1 MTSIRQRLFIWLLI
15 GLSILW
21 AIAGAGVY
29 LAFKQSE
36 IAKLDSELSKLEG
49 TIRFLG
55 IMSQRSRGPV
65 RPDRLIARPSG
76 DNSQSESNRENN
88 NRMNQTMNEFMGD
101 SPPHY
106 MIWNDKG
113 KLIKKSEEIS
123 NDHFPFPKDIESN
136 SSRIY
141 YNLSHQGENYRV
153 VNFKFRPFRRSG
165 LRPRPQGSERTVTSN
180 LDERERNGRERDNR
194 ERTVTSGDDQNIQP
208 QEDPPPRNSN
218 IIGAI
223 SISAKAMDQT
233 LNFLLIAIIAVGI
246 FAGFLSFLLVQIA
259 LKNGLKPLEVLG
271 INLASVNPS
280 SLSHRFSKKDLPE
293 ELTPIADHLNQLMS
307 RLESGF
313 NRERQFSS
321 DLAHEL
327 RTPIAELK
335 MMSEVALRWPDK
347 KDENYAE
354 ETLDIALQ
362 LQETIETLLS
372 LNRFENGQQ
381 ELKAEEVNLNSI
393 IKEGLKKYRDQ
404 IERKKIEINLEVVD
418 GVTIYTDPGILRTI
432 IFNLLSNCAEY
443 TPVDGLIS
451 IKANNNSTH
460 QLLMISNTVDN
471 MKYEMVPHLF
481 ERFWRAD
488 DSRSDS
494 SHIGLGLSLTRACAN
509 ALSLDLHAE
518 LNEDET
524 QIHFIIKN
532 KNTENLKSSC
542 SGNEEVI
549 S

>member
-65 RPDRLIARPSG
+65 RPDRLITRPTG
-76 DNSQSESNRENN
+76 DNSRSDSNRETN

-180 LDERERNGRERDNR
+180 LNER
-194 ERTVTSGDDQNIQP
+194 ERTVTSSVDPNIQP

-223 SISAKAMDQT
+223 SISAKSMDQT
-233 LNFLLIAIIAVGI
+233 LHFLLVAIIAIGV

-259 LKNGLKPLEVLG
+259 LRNGLKPLEVLG

-381 ELKAEEVNLNSI
+381 ELRAEEVNLHSI

-404 IERKKIEINLEVVD
+404 IERKKIEINLKVVND
-418 GVTIYTDPGILRTI
+418 MTIYTDPGILRTI

-451 IKANNNSTH
+451 IKANNDSAH
-460 QLLMISNTVDN
+460 QLLIISNTVDN
-471 MKYEMVPHLF
+471 MKNEMVPHLF

-488 DSRSDS
+488 DSRSDG

-509 ALSLDLHAE
+509 ALSLDLYAE
-518 LNEDET
+518 LSKDKK
-524 QIHFIIKN
+524 QIHFKIKN
-532 KNTENLKSSC
+532 KNTDNLKSSC
-542 SGNEEVI
+542 SGNV
-549 S
+549 

>member
-1 MTSIRQRLFIWLLI
+1 
-15 GLSILW
+15 
-21 AIAGAGVY
+21 
-29 LAFKQSE
+29 
-36 IAKLDSELSKLEG
+36 
-49 TIRFLG
+49 
-55 IMSQRSRGPV
+55 
-65 RPDRLIARPSG
+65 
-76 DNSQSESNRENN
+76 
-88 NRMNQTMNEFMGD
+88 MNQTMNEFMSD

-123 NDHFPFPKDIESN
+123 NDHFPFPKDIESL

-180 LDERERNGRERDNR
+180 LDERER
-194 ERTVTSGDDQNIQP
+194 TVTSGVDPNIQP

-233 LNFLLIAIIAVGI
+233 LNFLLVAIIAIGI

-259 LKNGLKPLEVLG
+259 LRNGLKPLEVLG

-381 ELKAEEVNLNSI
+381 ELRAEEVNLHSI

-404 IERKKIEINLEVVD
+404 IERKKIEINLEVVND
-418 GVTIYTDPGILRTI
+418 MTIYTDPGILRTI

-443 TPVDGLIS
+443 TPEDGLIS

-471 MKYEMVPHLF
+471 MKDEMVPHLF

-509 ALSLDLHAE
+509 ALSLDLYAE

-542 SGNEEVI
+542 SGNVEVI

>member
-65 RPDRLIARPSG
+65 RPDRLITRPTG
-76 DNSQSESNRENN
+76 DNSRSESNRETN

-180 LDERERNGRERDNR
+180 LDERER
-194 ERTVTSGDDQNIQP
+194 TVTSSVDPNIQP

-223 SISAKAMDQT
+223 SISAKSMDQT
-233 LNFLLIAIIAVGI
+233 LNFLLVAIIAIGV

-259 LKNGLKPLEVLG
+259 LRNGLKPLEVLG

-347 KDENYAE
+347 KDENYTE

-381 ELKAEEVNLNSI
+381 ELRAEEVNLHSI

-404 IERKKIEINLEVVD
+404 IERKKIEINLKVVND
-418 GVTIYTDPGILRTI
+418 MTIYTDPGILRTI

-451 IKANNNSTH
+451 IKANNDSAH
-460 QLLMISNTVDN
+460 QLLIISNTVDN
-471 MKYEMVPHLF
+471 LKNEMVPHLF

-542 SGNEEVI
+542 SGNVEVI

>member
-65 RPDRLIARPSG
+65 RPDRLITRPTG
-76 DNSQSESNRENN
+76 DNSRSESNRETN

-180 LDERERNGRERDNR
+180 LNER
-194 ERTVTSGDDQNIQP
+194 ERTVTSSVDPNIQP

-223 SISAKAMDQT
+223 SISAKSMDQT
-233 LNFLLIAIIAVGI
+233 LNFLLVAIIAIGV

-259 LKNGLKPLEVLG
+259 LRNGLKPLEVLG

-347 KDENYAE
+347 KDENYTE

-404 IERKKIEINLEVVD
+404 IERKKIEINLEVVND
-418 GVTIYTDPGILRTI
+418 MTIYTDPGILRTI

-443 TPVDGLIS
+443 TPEDGLIS

-460 QLLMISNTVDN
+460 QLLVISNTVDN
-471 MKYEMVPHLF
+471 MKDEMVPHLF

-509 ALSLDLHAE
+509 ALSFDLYAE

>member
-65 RPDRLIARPSG
+65 RPDRLITRPTG
-76 DNSQSESNRENN
+76 DNSQSESNRETN

-180 LDERERNGRERDNR
+180 LNER
-194 ERTVTSGDDQNIQP
+194 ERTVTSGVDPNIQP

-223 SISAKAMDQT
+223 SISAKSMDQT
-233 LNFLLIAIIAVGI
+233 LNFLLVAIIAIGI

-259 LKNGLKPLEVLG
+259 LRNGLKPLEVLG

-381 ELKAEEVNLNSI
+381 ELRAEEVNLHSI

-404 IERKKIEINLEVVD
+404 IERKKIEINLEVVND
-418 GVTIYTDPGILRTI
+418 MTIYTDPGILRTI

-451 IKANNNSTH
+451 IKANNNSAH
-460 QLLMISNTVDN
+460 QLLIISNTVDN
-471 MKYEMVPHLF
+471 MKNEMVPHLF

-509 ALSLDLHAE
+509 ALSLDLYAE

-524 QIHFIIKN
+524 QIHFKIKN

-542 SGNEEVI
+542 SGNVEVI

>member
-65 RPDRLIARPSG
+65 RPDRLITRPTG
-76 DNSQSESNRENN
+76 DNSRSESNRETN

-180 LDERERNGRERDNR
+180 LNER
-194 ERTVTSGDDQNIQP
+194 ERTVTSSVDPNIQP

-223 SISAKAMDQT
+223 SISAKSMDQT
-233 LNFLLIAIIAVGI
+233 LNFLLVAIIAIGV

-259 LKNGLKPLEVLG
+259 LRNGLKPLEVLG

-381 ELKAEEVNLNSI
+381 ELRAEEVNLHSI

-404 IERKKIEINLEVVD
+404 IERKKIEINLKVVND
-418 GVTIYTDPGILRTI
+418 MTIYTDPGILRTI

-451 IKANNNSTH
+451 IKANNDSAH
-460 QLLMISNTVDN
+460 QLLIISNTVDN
-471 MKYEMVPHLF
+471 MKNEMVPHLF

-488 DSRSDS
+488 DSRSDG

-509 ALSLDLHAE
+509 ALSLDLYAE
-518 LNEDET
+518 LSKDKK
-524 QIHFIIKN
+524 QIHFKIKN
-532 KNTENLKSSC
+532 KNTDNLKSSC
-542 SGNEEVI
+542 SGNVEVI

>member
-65 RPDRLIARPSG
+65 RPDRLITRPTG
-76 DNSQSESNRENN
+76 DNSRSESNRETN
-88 NRMNQTMNEFMGD
+88 NRMNQTMNEFMDD

-180 LDERERNGRERDNR
+180 LNER
-194 ERTVTSGDDQNIQP
+194 ERTVTSSVDPNIQP

-223 SISAKAMDQT
+223 SISAKSMDQT
-233 LNFLLIAIIAVGI
+233 LNFLLVAIIAIGV

-259 LKNGLKPLEVLG
+259 LRNGLKPLEVLG

-347 KDENYAE
+347 KDENYTE

-381 ELKAEEVNLNSI
+381 ELRAEEVNLHSI

-404 IERKKIEINLEVVD
+404 IERKKIEINLKVVND
-418 GVTIYTDPGILRTI
+418 MTIYTDPGILRTI

-443 TPVDGLIS
+443 TPEDGLIS

-460 QLLMISNTVDN
+460 QLLVISNTVDN
-471 MKYEMVPHLF
+471 MKDEMVPHLF

-509 ALSLDLHAE
+509 ALSFDLYAE

>member
-65 RPDRLIARPSG
+65 RPDRLITRPSG
-76 DNSQSESNRENN
+76 DNSRSESNRENN

-180 LDERERNGRERDNR
+180 LNER
-194 ERTVTSGDDQNIQP
+194 ERTVTSSVDPNIQP

-223 SISAKAMDQT
+223 SISAKSMDQT
-233 LNFLLIAIIAVGI
+233 LNFLLVAIIAIGV

-259 LKNGLKPLEVLG
+259 LRNGLKPLEVLG

-451 IKANNNSTH
+451 IKANNKSTH

-542 SGNEEVI
+542 SGNVEVI

>member
-65 RPDRLIARPSG
+65 RPDRLITRPTG
-76 DNSQSESNRENN
+76 DNSRSESNRETN

-180 LDERERNGRERDNR
+180 LNER
-194 ERTVTSGDDQNIQP
+194 ERTVTSSVDPNIQP

-233 LNFLLIAIIAVGI
+233 LNFLLVAIIAIGV

-259 LKNGLKPLEVLG
+259 LRNGLKPLEVLG

-381 ELKAEEVNLNSI
+381 ELRAEEVNLHSI

-404 IERKKIEINLEVVD
+404 IERKKIEINLKVVND
-418 GVTIYTDPGILRTI
+418 MTIYTDPGILRTI

-443 TPVDGLIS
+443 TPVGGLIS

-532 KNTENLKSSC
+532 KNTDNLKSSC
-542 SGNEEVI
+542 SGNVEVI

>member
-65 RPDRLIARPSG
+65 RPDRLITRPTG
-76 DNSQSESNRENN
+76 DNSRSESNRETN
-88 NRMNQTMNEFMGD
+88 NRMNQTMNEFMDD

-180 LDERERNGRERDNR
+180 LNER
-194 ERTVTSGDDQNIQP
+194 ERTVTSSVDPNIQP

-223 SISAKAMDQT
+223 SISAKSMDQT
-233 LNFLLIAIIAVGI
+233 LNFLLVAIIAIGV

-259 LKNGLKPLEVLG
+259 LRNGLKPLEVLG

-381 ELKAEEVNLNSI
+381 ELRAEEVNLHSI

-404 IERKKIEINLEVVD
+404 IERKKIEINLKVVND
-418 GVTIYTDPGILRTI
+418 MTIYTDPGILRTI

-443 TPVDGLIS
+443 TPEDGLIS
-451 IKANNNSTH
+451 IKTNNNSTH
-460 QLLMISNTVDN
+460 QLLVISNTVDN
-471 MKYEMVPHLF
+471 MKDEMVPHLF

-509 ALSLDLHAE
+509 ALSFDLYAE

>member
-65 RPDRLIARPSG
+65 RPDRLITRPTG
-76 DNSQSESNRENN
+76 DNSRSDSNRETN

-180 LDERERNGRERDNR
+180 LNER
-194 ERTVTSGDDQNIQP
+194 ERTVTSSVDPNIQP

-223 SISAKAMDQT
+223 SISAKSMDQT
-233 LNFLLIAIIAVGI
+233 LNFLLVAIIAIGV

-259 LKNGLKPLEVLG
+259 LRNGLKPLEVLG

-381 ELKAEEVNLNSI
+381 ELRAEEVNLHSI

-404 IERKKIEINLEVVD
+404 IERKKIEINLEVVND
-418 GVTIYTDPGILRTI
+418 MTIYTDPGILRTI

-451 IKANNNSTH
+451 IKANNDSAH
-460 QLLMISNTVDN
+460 QLLIISNTVDN
-471 MKYEMVPHLF
+471 MKNEMVPHLF

-509 ALSLDLHAE
+509 ALSFDLYAE

-542 SGNEEVI
+542 SGNVEVI

>member
-180 LDERERNGRERDNR
+180 LDERER
-194 ERTVTSGDDQNIQP
+194 TVTSSVDPNIQP

-223 SISAKAMDQT
+223 SISAKSMDQT
-233 LNFLLIAIIAVGI
+233 LNFLLVAIIAIGV

-259 LKNGLKPLEVLG
+259 LRNGLKPLEVLG

-451 IKANNNSTH
+451 IKANNDSTH
-460 QLLMISNTVDN
+460 QLLIISNTVDN
-471 MKYEMVPHLF
+471 MKDEMVPHLF

-494 SHIGLGLSLTRACAN
+494 THIGLGLSLTRACAN

-542 SGNEEVI
+542 SGNVEVI